1 MGCTSRNLLQQ
12 LGRFRQLSQPKV
24 LTLISSNKDNRIT
37 SPEDAHSNIMQELS
51 ARRTLL
57 LEKYRTLLSFDVENR
72 DGDLVLSPDWLST
85 ILAFN
90 KAENNVNFFFA
101 LSNQAKAKGF
111 HISGDVSSIE
121 MSRDF
126 QQSLVRVEEAE
137 VELYKRIHRDIKFDE
152 LQEIMNACE
161 AAVNANESD
170 KEIREKLAIC
180 KLLSI

>member
-1 MGCTSRNLLQQ
+1 MGCTSRNILQQ
-12 LGRFRQLSQPKV
+12 LVRFRQLSQPEV
-24 LTLISSNKDNRIT
+24 LTLISSSEDNRIT
-37 SPEDAHSNIMQELS
+37 SPEDAPSNIMQELN

-57 LEKYRTLLSFDVENR
+57 QGKYTTLLAFDVENR

-90 KAENNVNFFFA
+90 KAGNSVNFAFA
-101 LSNQAKAKGF
+101 LSDQAKAKRF
-111 HISGDVSSIE
+111 CVSSDVSCIE

-126 QQSLVRVEEAE
+126 NQSLARVEEAE
-137 VELYKRIHRDIKFDE
+137 VELCKRIHRDIKLDE
-152 LQEIMNACE
+152 LQDIMNAYE

-180 KLLSI
+180 KPLSI